1 MSKYYDNLLSQLNRL
16 YRHTRLGSYKTRAR
30 YYEATQRFCRFLA
43 NRYHL
48 QRLANIGPKHIHA
61 YVMYLQ
67 DRGMSASTIKT
78 DLAAIRFFHDLMDRP
93 RYQLPSNQELILQRR
108 TLKGVD
114 RTWSE
119 AEFQRM
125 LAYALE
131 ADREDFVTI
140 LYLGR
145 YEALR
150 IHECFRIDTATA
162 SRALKE
168 NSITV
173 KGKGGLVRSVPL
185 HPILIPRL
193 QYHLERMPR
202 GKKLF
207 VADGVETHQAIK
219 ELQAFIYIHRPY
231 AQDPDSTRPMTFHGL
246 RHSCAAQWYQE
257 YIQAGRSPHEAR
269 LLVSQLLGHGRDD
282 VTRIYLASL
291 EGDEHH
297 GE

>member
-119 AEFQRM
+119 AEFSRM
-125 LAYALE
+125 LACALE

-150 IHECFRIDTATA
+150 IHECFRIDRHSL
-162 SRALKE
+162 SRAQRELHHRQGEGRPGPVGAPAPYPDPPSPVSSGADAPGQKALCCRWRGDP
-168 NSITV
+168 S
-173 KGKGGLVRSVPL
+173 GHQRASGLYL
-185 HPILIPRL
+185 HPSSLCPGPRFYPSHDLPRL
-193 QYHLERMPR
+193 EALLCGSVVPGVYPGRPLPTR
-202 GKKLF
+202 GPSAGFSALGTWSRRCDPNLF
-207 VADGVETHQAIK
+207 S
-219 ELQAFIYIHRPY
+219 L
-231 AQDPDSTRPMTFHGL
+231 S
-246 RHSCAAQWYQE
+246 
-257 YIQAGRSPHEAR
+257 GRR
-269 LLVSQLLGHGRDD
+269 
-282 VTRIYLASL
+282 
-291 EGDEHH
+291 
-297 GE
+297 